1 MERIGSCDTEA
12 VEPQTRYARSGDVS
26 IAYQV
31 VGAGPFDVVFVPGSS
46 SHVEM
51 SWQVPSLDR
60 LFKRLSGFARLII
73 FDKRGTG
80 MSDKVEDAFS
90 LEVRMDD
97 VRAVMDAAG
106 SERAAIVGVSEGVPM
121 SVLFA
126 ATYPARV
133 GAMVLYGGFARTLW
147 AADYPWGYPEARYVQ
162 EIADD
167 RSRLGQPGVLE
178 EGARSGSPNAG
189 SDEVAAM
196 ARYFRY
202 GASPGA
208 VAALDRMNM
217 GIDVRGVLPVV
228 NVPTLVL
235 HYAEDPWVS
244 VEQGR
249 YVAEQIPGST
259 YRELSGRCHIPSLA
273 EADTIADAIEEFLLE
288 TWDIDGWADVEDD
301 RVLATILF
309 TDITGSTAHLAER
322 GDAEWQVLLQQ
333 HNALVRRQLARYRGR
348 ELNTTGDGFFA
359 SFDGPVRAIRCA
371 SAITEAVSKIGIE
384 VRAGLH
390 TGECQQ
396 VDGKIGGIAV
406 HIGARVAAE
415 AKAGEVLV
423 SGTVKDLVVGSGI
436 QFDDCGQRELKGV
449 PGEWRLFR
457 LAAE

>member
-1 MERIGSCDTEA
+1 M
-12 VEPQTRYARSGDVS
+12 S

-31 VGAGPFDVVFVPGSS
+31 VGEGPFDVVFVAGTA

-51 SWQVPSLDR
+51 SWQVAAFAR
-60 LFKRLSGFARLII
+60 LFERLGSFARLII

-106 SERAAIVGVSEGVPM
+106 SERAALVGASEGVPM

-126 ATYPARV
+126 ATYPDRV
-133 GAMVLYGGFARTLW
+133 GAMVLYGGLARMLW
-147 AADYPWGYPEARYVQ
+147 APDYPWGTPEAEYLQ
-162 EIADD
+162 QIADE
-167 RSRLGQPGVLE
+167 RSHADEPGADE
-178 EGARSGSPNAG
+178 EFARSGSPNAS
-189 SDEVAAM
+189 SDEIAGM

-208 VAALDRMNM
+208 YSALYRMNM
-217 GIDVRGVLPVV
+217 GIDVRDVLPVV

-244 VEQGR
+244 VQQGR
-249 YVAEQIPGST
+249 YVAERIPGST
-259 YRELSGRCHIPSLA
+259 YLELPGRCHIPSLA
-273 EADTIADAIEEFLLE
+273 EADTIADAIQEFLLE
-288 TWDIDGWADVEDD
+288 TWDTDGWATVEDE

-309 TDITGSTAHLAER
+309 TDIVGSTAHMAEL

-333 HNALVRRQLARYRGR
+333 HNALVRRQLARYRGH
-348 ELNTTGDGFFA
+348 ELDTTGDGFFA

-371 SAITEAVSKIGIE
+371 AATTEAVSKIGIQI
-384 VRAGLH
+384 RAGLH

-396 VDGKIGGIAV
+396 VNGKIGGIAV

-415 AKAGEVLV
+415 ANAGEVLV

-436 QFDDCGQRELKGV
+436 RFDDCGPHELKGV
-449 PGEWRLFR
+449 PGEWQLFR
-457 LAAE
+457 LAAD